1 MSKNKNHQLFLP
13 KNYTRIP
20 PYLSYIPR
28 NSGKM
33 DPNAFNL
40 GISDLSYI
48 PRNSGKM
55 ESHNSAVKVPRI
67 LYRILY
73 SSSSISGV
81 FLGQWTL
88 WI

>member
-13 KNYTRIP
+13 KNYTRISL
-20 PYLSYIPR
+20 YLSNIPR

-40 GISDLSYI
+40 GISDLSNI

-55 ESHNSAVKVPRI
+55 GSHDSAVKVPII

-73 SSSSISGV
+73 SS
-81 FLGQWTL
+81 
-88 WI
+88 